1 MKGARTDEQAVAS
14 IAPSSRPGA
23 PWRRLMS
30 TIRHK
35 QNILAHQTLQ
45 PHSWSFTT
53 LYSSAFAK
61 AGAVENVYRHQLP
74 YPNYSNFVS
83 CALAHTVDH
92 VNLPRLN

>member
-53 LYSSAFAK
+53 LYSFALAK
-61 AGAVENVYRHQLP
+61 IGAVENVYRHQLP
-74 YPNYSNFVS
+74 YPNYSTFVS
-83 CALAHTVDH
+83 CALAHTIDH
-92 VNLPRLN
+92 VNLP